1 MSEAAAV
8 QLKVLTSLTGVAADD
23 WDACAN
29 PDSQTYNPF
38 LRHAFLL
45 AMEESGSAV
54 SETGWL
60 GQHLV
65 LEDADGT
72 VQAVM
77 PLYLKNHSQ
86 GEYIFDYGW
95 ADAFH
100 RAGGNYYPKL
110 LSAVPFTPAGGRR
123 LLVRD
128 GPNAA
133 GYETSLLA
141 GSLTLLNKLQ
151 SSSLHFN
158 FLPEDSWDALGRQ
171 GFLQRTDQQF
181 HWLNDGYQSFDG
193 FLEALASRKRKN
205 LRKERAKAL
214 ENGIEVE
221 WLTGETLTEAHWDA
235 FFHFY
240 MDTGQRKW
248 GTPYLTRRFFSMIND
263 CMADDI
269 LLIMAKRD
277 GQYIA
282 GALNFIGGDTLFG
295 RNWGC
300 IEDHPFLHFEL
311 CYYQAID
318 FAIACG
324 LKRVEAGAQGTH
336 KLARGYVPHRTYS
349 AHYIAHEGL
358 REAVGNY
365 LESER
370 QYVDNDIAVL
380 SNHTP
385 FRKGEN
391 QADNEGEDHDQT

>member
-8 QLKVLTSLTGVAADD
+8 QLKVLTSLTGVAAED

-45 AMEESGSAV
+45 AMEESGSAI

-141 GSLTLLNKLQ
+141 GSLTLLDKLK

-158 FLPEDSWDALGRQ
+158 FLPEDSWEALGRQ

-221 WLTGETLTEAHWDA
+221 WLTGDTLTEAHWDA

-263 CMADDI
+263 AMADDI

-300 IEDHPFLHFEL
+300 IEDHPFVHFEL

-318 FAIACG
+318 FAIARG

-385 FRKGEN
+385 FRKGED
-391 QADNEGEDHDQT
+391 QADNKGEDHDQT

>member
-8 QLKVLTSLTGVAADD
+8 QLKVLTSLTAIAAAD

-29 PDSQTYNPF
+29 PDSQIYNPF

-45 AMEESGSAV
+45 ALEESGSAV

-65 LEDADGT
+65 LEDADAK

-141 GSLTLLNKLQ
+141 GGLTLLDKLQ

-158 FLPEDSWDALGRQ
+158 FLPEESWDALGRQ

-181 HWLNDGYQSFDG
+181 HWMNDGYPSFDA

-205 LRKERAKAL
+205 LRKERAKAV

-221 WLTGETLTEAHWDA
+221 WLTGDALTEEHWDA

-240 MDTGQRKW
+240 MDTGHRKY
-248 GTPYLTRRFFSMIND
+248 GTPYLTRSFFSMISAS
-263 CMADDI
+263 MPDDV

-318 FAIACG
+318 FAIERG

-385 FRKGEN
+385 FKKN
-391 QADNEGEDHDQT
+391 QAEGQDNDQTG

>member
-1 MSEAAAV
+1 MSDTPTV
-8 QLKVLTSLTGVAADD
+8 QLKVISSLAAVATED

-29 PDSQTYNPF
+29 PDSQIYNPF

-45 AMEESGSAV
+45 ALEESGSAA

-65 LEDADGT
+65 LEDGDGK

-110 LSAVPFTPAGGRR
+110 LCAVPFTPAGGRR

-141 GSLTLLNKLQ
+141 GSLTLLDKLQ
-151 SSSLHFN
+151 SSSLHIN
-158 FLPEDSWDALGRQ
+158 FLPEDSWQQLGQQ

-181 HWLNDGYQSFDG
+181 HWMNDDYASFDD

-214 ENGIEVE
+214 EKGIEVE
-221 WLTGETLTEAHWDA
+221 WLTGSDLTEKHWDA

-240 MDTGQRKW
+240 TDTGQRKW
-248 GTPYLTRRFFSMIND
+248 GTPYLARSFFSMINET
-263 CMADDI
+263 MPDDI

-277 GQYIA
+277 GDYIA

-318 FAIACG
+318 FAIKRR

-349 AHYIAHEGL
+349 AHYITHAGL

-385 FRKGEN
+385 FRKT
-391 QADNEGEDHDQT
+391 ANEGGGP

>member
-1 MSEAAAV
+1 MSETPAV
-8 QLKVLTSLTGVAADD
+8 QLRVLSSLSGIAAED

-29 PDSQTYNPF
+29 PAGEVYNPF

-45 AMEESGSAV
+45 ALEESGSATA
-54 SETGWL
+54 ETGWL
-60 GQHLV
+60 GRHLA
-65 LEDADGT
+65 LESDSGET
-72 VQAVM
+72 LAVM

-110 LSAVPFTPAGGRR
+110 LCAVPFTPAGGRR
-123 LLVRD
+123 LLVKP
-128 GPNAA
+128 GPQAA
-133 GYETSLLA
+133 EHETQLLA
-141 GSLTLLNKLQ
+141 GALTLLDKLDA
-151 SSSLHFN
+151 SSLHIN
-158 FLPEDSWDALGRQ
+158 FLPQDSWEKLGAQ

-181 HWLNDGYQSFDG
+181 HWENDGYASFDA

-205 LRKERAKAL
+205 LRKERLKAL

-221 WLTGETLTEAHWDA
+221 WLTGDSLTDEHWDA

-240 MDTGQRKW
+240 MDTGHRKW
-248 GTPYLTRRFFSMIND
+248 GTPYLTRDFFARIQTAMPE
-263 CMADDI
+263 DI
-269 LLIMAKRD
+269 LLVMAKRE
-277 GQYIA
+277 GRYIA

-318 FAIACG
+318 FAIARG
-324 LKRVEAGAQGTH
+324 LQRVEAGAQGTH
-336 KLARGYVPHRTYS
+336 KLARGYVPHRTHS
-349 AHYIAHEGL
+349 AHHITHEGL
-358 REAVGNY
+358 RDAVAHY

-370 QYVDNDIAVL
+370 QYVENDMAVL
-380 SNHTP
+380 GNHTP
-385 FRKGEN
+385 FKNRCRR
-391 QADNEGEDHDQT
+391 DP

>member
-8 QLKVLTSLTGVAADD
+8 QLKVLTSLTAIAAAD

-29 PDSQTYNPF
+29 PDSQIYNPF

-45 AMEESGSAV
+45 ALEESGSAV

-65 LEDADGT
+65 LEDADAK

-141 GSLTLLNKLQ
+141 GSLTLLDKLQ

-158 FLPEDSWDALGRQ
+158 FLPEESWDALGRQ

-181 HWLNDGYQSFDG
+181 HWMNDGYPSFDA

-205 LRKERAKAL
+205 LRKERAKAV

-221 WLTGETLTEAHWDA
+221 WLTGDALTEEHWDA

-240 MDTGQRKW
+240 MDTGHRKY
-248 GTPYLTRRFFSMIND
+248 GTPYLTRSFFSMISAS
-263 CMADDI
+263 MPDDV

-282 GALNFIGGDTLFG
+282 GALNFIGRDTLFG

-300 IEDHPFLHFEL
+300 IEDHPFLHF
-311 CYYQAID
+311 
-318 FAIACG
+318 
-324 LKRVEAGAQGTH
+324 
-336 KLARGYVPHRTYS
+336 
-349 AHYIAHEGL
+349 
-358 REAVGNY
+358 
-365 LESER
+365 
-370 QYVDNDIAVL
+370 
-380 SNHTP
+380 
-385 FRKGEN
+385 
-391 QADNEGEDHDQT
+391 

>member
-1 MSEAAAV
+1 MSEAPAV
-8 QLKVLTSLTGVAADD
+8 QLKVMSSLSAVAAKD

-29 PDSQTYNPF
+29 PESQIYNPF

-45 AMEESGSAV
+45 ALEESGSAV
-54 SETGWL
+54 SESGWL
-60 GQHLV
+60 GQHMV
-65 LEDADGT
+65 LEDGGGT

-110 LSAVPFTPAGGRR
+110 LCAVPFTPAGGRR

-141 GSLTLLNKLQ
+141 GSLTLLDKLR
-151 SSSLHFN
+151 SSSLHIN
-158 FLPEDSWDALGRQ
+158 FLPEDSWQQLGQQ

-181 HWLNDGYQSFDG
+181 HWLNDDYAGFDD

-214 ENGIEVE
+214 ENDIEVE
-221 WLTGETLTEAHWDA
+221 WLTGNDLTESHWDA

-248 GTPYLTRRFFSMIND
+248 GTPYLTRSFFSMINET
-263 CMADDI
+263 MADDI

-277 GQYIA
+277 GDYIA

-318 FAIACG
+318 FAIERG

-385 FRKGEN
+385 FRKT
-391 QADNEGEDHDQT
+391 ANEGEDHDQT

>member
-1 MSEAAAV
+1 MSDTASV
-8 QLKVLTSLTGVAADD
+8 QLRVIADSSLITADA

-29 PDSQTYNPF
+29 PHEDVYNPF
-38 LRHAFLL
+38 LSHAFLL
-45 AMEESGSAV
+45 AMEQSGSAV
-54 SETGWL
+54 AETGWQA
-60 GQHLV
+60 QHLV
-65 LEDADGT
+65 LESATGET
-72 VQAVM
+72 LAVM

-100 RAGGNYYPKL
+100 RAGGSYYPKL
-110 LSAVPFTPAGGRR
+110 LSAIPFTPAGGRR
-123 LLVRD
+123 LLVKP
-128 GPNAA
+128 GPDAETHKMQLTA
-133 GYETSLLA
+133 GA
-141 GSLTLLNKLQ
+141 LTLLERLGA
-151 SSSLHFN
+151 SSFHIN
-158 FLPEDSWDALGRQ
+158 FLPESDWETLGAQ

-181 HWLNDGYQSFDG
+181 HWQNDGYESFDG
-193 FLEALASRKRKN
+193 FLQALASRKRKN

-221 WLTGETLTEAHWDA
+221 WLTGDALTEAHWDA

-240 MDTGQRKW
+240 MDTGHRKW
-248 GTPYLTRRFFSMIND
+248 GTPYLTRDFFTRMQD
-263 CMADDI
+263 TMRDDI

-277 GQYIA
+277 GRYIA

-318 FAIACG
+318 FAIARG

-336 KLARGYVPHRTYS
+336 KLARGYAPHRTYS
-349 AHYIAHEGL
+349 AHYITHEGL
-358 REAVGNY
+358 REAVGQY

-370 QYVDNDIAVL
+370 QYVDNDISVL
-380 SNHTP
+380 SKHTP
-385 FRKGEN
+385 FKKT
-391 QADNEGEDHDQT
+391 AEGEQDD

>member
-8 QLKVLTSLTGVAADD
+8 QLKVLTSLTGVAAED

-29 PDSQTYNPF
+29 PDSQVYNPF

-141 GSLTLLNKLQ
+141 GSLTLLDKLQ

-158 FLPEDSWDALGRQ
+158 FLPEESWEIGR
-171 GFLQRTDQQF
+171 
-181 HWLNDGYQSFDG
+181 
-193 FLEALASRKRKN
+193 ASCR
-205 LRKERAKAL
+205 ER
-214 ENGIEVE
+214 V
-221 WLTGETLTEAHWDA
+221 
-235 FFHFY
+235 
-240 MDTGQRKW
+240 
-248 GTPYLTRRFFSMIND
+248 
-263 CMADDI
+263 
-269 LLIMAKRD
+269 
-277 GQYIA
+277 
-282 GALNFIGGDTLFG
+282 
-295 RNWGC
+295 
-300 IEDHPFLHFEL
+300 
-311 CYYQAID
+311 
-318 FAIACG
+318 
-324 LKRVEAGAQGTH
+324 
-336 KLARGYVPHRTYS
+336 
-349 AHYIAHEGL
+349 
-358 REAVGNY
+358 
-365 LESER
+365 
-370 QYVDNDIAVL
+370 
-380 SNHTP
+380 
-385 FRKGEN
+385 
-391 QADNEGEDHDQT
+391 

>member
-8 QLKVLTSLTGVAADD
+8 QLKVLTSLTGVAAED

-29 PDSQTYNPF
+29 PDSQVYNPF

-128 GPNAA
+128 SPNAA

-141 GSLTLLNKLQ
+141 GSLTRLDKLQ

-158 FLPEDSWDALGRQ
+158 FLPEDSWEALGRQ

-318 FAIACG
+318 FAIARG
-324 LKRVEAGAQGTH
+324 LKRAEAGAQGTH

>member
-1 MSEAAAV
+1 MSDAASV
-8 QLKVLTSLTGVAADD
+8 QLKVVSSLSAVAAED

-29 PDSQTYNPF
+29 PPSQTYNPF

-45 AMEESGSAV
+45 ALEESGSAV

-65 LEDADGT
+65 LEDADGA

-110 LSAVPFTPAGGRR
+110 LCAVPFTPAGGRR

-141 GSLTLLNKLQ
+141 GSLTLLDKLQ
-151 SSSLHFN
+151 SSSLHIN
-158 FLPEDSWDALGRQ
+158 FLPEDSWQQLGQ
-171 GFLQRTDQQF
+171 KGFLQRTDQQF
-181 HWLNDGYQSFDG
+181 HWMNDGYRSFDE
-193 FLEALASRKRKN
+193 FLDALASRKRKN

-221 WLTGETLTEAHWDA
+221 WLTGSDLTEEHWDA

-240 MDTGQRKW
+240 IDTGQRKW
-248 GTPYLTRRFFSMIND
+248 GTPYLTRSFFSQIND
-263 CMADDI
+263 AMADDI
-269 LLIMAKRD
+269 LLVMAKRD
-277 GQYIA
+277 GHYIA

-318 FAIACG
+318 FAISRG

-385 FRKGEN
+385 FKKGALGEAEN
-391 QADNEGEDHDQT
+391 D

>member
-1 MSEAAAV
+1 MSDQFQLRVISSLSDIAAA
-8 QLKVLTSLTGVAADD
+8 Q

-29 PDSQTYNPF
+29 PEGAVYNPF
-38 LRHAFLL
+38 LRHAFLHAL
-45 AMEESGSAV
+45 EQSGSATA
-54 SETGWL
+54 ETGWM

-65 LEDADGT
+65 LQNTDG
-72 VQAVM
+72 AILGVM

-110 LSAVPFTPAGGRR
+110 LCAVPFTPAGGRR
-123 LLVRD
+123 LLVPP
-128 GPNAA
+128 GPQAQE
-133 GYETSLLA
+133 YETQLLA
-141 GSLTLLNKLQ
+141 GALTLMNKIE
-151 SSSLHFN
+151 SSSLHIN
-158 FLPEDSWDALGRQ
+158 FLSEKDWEHLGAQ

-181 HWLNDGYQSFDG
+181 HWQNDGYQSFDG

-214 ENGIEVE
+214 ENGIEIE
-221 WLTGETLTEAHWDA
+221 WLTGDTLQPENWDA

-240 MDTGQRKW
+240 VDTGHRKW
-248 GTPYLTRRFFSMIND
+248 GTPYLTRDFFDRIQDSMPED
-263 CMADDI
+263 V

-277 GQYIA
+277 GHYIA

-300 IEDHPFLHFEL
+300 IEDHPFLHFEV

-318 FAIACG
+318 FAIERG

-336 KLARGYVPHRTYS
+336 KLARGYAPHRTYS
-349 AHYIAHEGL
+349 AHFIAHEGL
-358 REAVGNY
+358 RDAVAHY

-370 QYVDNDIAVL
+370 QYVDSDIAAL
-380 SNHTP
+380 ANHTP
-385 FRKGEN
+385 FKKSDSE
-391 QADNEGEDHDQT
+391 EEQT

>member
-1 MSEAAAV
+1 MSDAAQTPAPI
-8 QLKVLTSLTGVAADD
+8 QLRVISSLSLIAAED

-29 PDSQTYNPF
+29 PEGQVYNPF

-45 AMEESGSAV
+45 ALEESGSATP
-54 SETGWL
+54 ETGWQ
-60 GQHLV
+60 GQHLI
-65 LEDADGT
+65 LESESGET
-72 VQAVM
+72 LAVM
-77 PLYLKNHSQ
+77 PLYLKDHSQ

-110 LSAVPFTPAGGRR
+110 LCAVPFTPAGGRR
-123 LLVRD
+123 LLVRP
-128 GPNAA
+128 GPDAA
-133 GYETSLLA
+133 THETQLTA
-141 GSLTLLNKLQ
+141 GALTLLDKLGA
-151 SSSLHFN
+151 SSLHVN
-158 FLPEDSWDALGRQ
+158 FLPAADWERLGAQ

-181 HWLNDGYQSFDG
+181 HWQNDSYQSFDA

-221 WLTGETLTEAHWDA
+221 WLTGDSLTDDHWDA

-240 MDTGQRKW
+240 IDTGHRKW
-248 GTPYLTRRFFSMIND
+248 GTPYLTRDFFARIQASMPED
-263 CMADDI
+263 V
-269 LLIMAKRD
+269 LLVMAKRE
-277 GQYIA
+277 GRYIA

-318 FAIACG
+318 FAIERG
-324 LKRVEAGAQGTH
+324 LTRVEAGAQGTH
-336 KLARGYVPHRTYS
+336 KLARGYAPHRTHS
-349 AHYIAHEGL
+349 AHFIAHEGL
-358 REAVGNY
+358 RDAVAHY

-370 QYVDNDIAVL
+370 QYVDNDIEVL
-380 SNHTP
+380 SKHTP
-385 FRKGEN
+385 FKN
-391 QADNEGEDHDQT
+391 TAAEGAQDD

>member
-1 MSEAAAV
+1 MSEASGV
-8 QLKVLTSLTGVAADD
+8 QLKVISSLSAVAAED

-29 PDSQTYNPF
+29 PDSQIYNPF

-110 LSAVPFTPAGGRR
+110 LCAVPFTPAGGRR

-128 GPNAA
+128 GPNAI

-141 GSLTLLNKLQ
+141 GSLTLLDKLQ
-151 SSSLHFN
+151 SSSLHIN
-158 FLPEDSWDALGRQ
+158 FLPEDAWAQLGKQ

-181 HWLNDGYQSFDG
+181 HWLNDGYQSFDD
-193 FLEALASRKRKN
+193 FLDALASRKRKN

-221 WLTGETLTEAHWDA
+221 WLTGSDLTEEHWDA
-235 FFHFY
+235 FFYFY

-248 GTPYLTRRFFSMIND
+248 GTPYLTRNFFSQISER
-263 CMADDI
+263 MADDV

-277 GQYIA
+277 GRYIA

-300 IEDHPFLHFEL
+300 IEDHPFLHFEI
-311 CYYQAID
+311 CYYQAIE
-318 FAIACG
+318 FAIARG
-324 LKRVEAGAQGTH
+324 LARVEAGAQGTH

-385 FRKGEN
+385 FKKGE
-391 QADNEGEDHDQT
+391 QEGEEHDQTG